1 MCRGG
6 VFGLLCMSAL
16 ALLAPVFACLGS
28 DWQPN
33 VWAGDAE
40 EGLVYM
46 LPGIDGQPGSL
57 LEAYAG
63 LRDGGVE
70 AEIRVFNWGPYAML
84 NLTYYERN
92 RKVARA
98 IADEI
103 VAFQDQYSDA
113 PVDLVGYSGGGAL
126 VLLVLE
132 SLPAER
138 SVRKAVIVQAGVSP
152 DYDLSEALW
161 HVEDQLVSFYCPS
174 DWLVLGV
181 LTELVGT
188 VDRAHTVSAGKDGFD
203 TQRAIPDP
211 LLADKL
217 AQICWTPDMRSAG
230 HQGDHDGMFEYDWN
244 RRYVAPHLVPRQ

>member
-1 MCRGG
+1 M
-6 VFGLLCMSAL
+6 
-16 ALLAPVFACLGS
+16 
-28 DWQPN
+28 
-33 VWAGDAE
+33 
-40 EGLVYM
+40 VYM
-46 LPGIDGQPGSL
+46 LPGIDGQPARCWRLTPGCATACKQKSAFQL
-57 LEAYAG
+57 A
-63 LRDGGVE
+63 VM
-70 AEIRVFNWGPYAML
+70 ML
-84 NLTYYERN
+84 NLADYVRN
-92 RKVARA
+92 RAVARA

-103 VAFQDQYSDA
+103 VAFQDQYPEA

-188 VDRAHTVSAGKDGFD
+188 VDRAHTASAGKDGFD

-211 LLADKL
+211 SLADKPQL
-217 AQICWTPDMRSAG
+217 LDAG
-230 HQGDHDGMFEYDWN
+230 H
-244 RRYVAPHLVPRQ
+244 A